1 MNMPWYRFPQSTF
14 LTQWSDVRLLGLIL
28 MGALVVRVAIVLY
41 LDIVP
46 VSDYAG
52 YHSMAINLLSGRGLT
67 DGESF
72 AMLSAGYPL
81 FVLVPIFAV
90 FGDNLLAAQLGNA
103 LLGVLTTWLI
113 YLIARE
119 VGAGRIGRLVAP
131 LIFAFYLPS
140 WIYAEYLAKENL
152 MTPLMLGIVLLSVR
166 CLRDAS
172 VWVSLLL
179 GVLIGLLAITG
190 NAGLAILPVAFLA
203 LAMMPISLRGRG
215 LRMGLVGL
223 VAMLVIAPWLMRNDA
238 VIGEPILNSNGGF
251 NLYLGN
257 NPAANGFF
265 VSIADTPRGATW
277 PQLREEGEVIASNTL
292 KIEAIDWIKR
302 NPYDFLAL
310 AVTKGRLFWMPPV
323 HEGKGV
329 QSRVEVMTRVAWLGQ
344 YLFICTLAIGS
355 AAFVQLRNRKTGLLW
370 LAIVGYTAVHMIFYV
385 IFRYREPVMPL
396 MILLSALAIEHLWKL
411 QKTFPKVAPR
421 RQIDV

>member
-1 MNMPWYRFPQSTF
+1 MNMPRYRFSQGTF
-14 LTQWSDVRLLGLIL
+14 LTQGSEVRLLGLIL
-28 MGALVVRVAIVLY
+28 MGALLVRVAIVLY

-52 YHSMAINLLSGRGLT
+52 YHNMAINLLSGRGLT

-119 VGAGRIGRLVAP
+119 VGAGRIGRLVGP

-140 WIYAEYLAKENL
+140 WIY
-152 MTPLMLGIVLLSVR
+152 
-166 CLRDAS
+166 DAS

-190 NAGLAILPVAFLA
+190 NAGLAILPVVFLA
-203 LAMMPISLRGRG
+203 LTMMPISLRGRG
-215 LRMGLVGL
+215 LRMGVVGL
-223 VAMLVIAPWLMRNDA
+223 VAMLVIAPWLMRNYA

-292 KIEAIDWIKR
+292 KIEAINWIKH
-302 NPYDFLAL
+302 NPHDFLAL
-310 AVTKGRLFWMPPV
+310 AVTKGRLFWTPPV

-344 YLFICTLAIGS
+344 YLFICILAIGS
-355 AAFVQLRNRKTGLLW
+355 VAFVQLRSRKTGLLW

-385 IFRYREPVMPL
+385 IFRYREPIMPL
-396 MILLSALAIEHLWKL
+396 MILLSALAIERLLKL
-411 QKTFPKVAPR
+411 QKAFP
-421 RQIDV
+421 

>member
-1 MNMPWYRFPQSTF
+1 MNWSRRRFSRSTL
-14 LTQWSDVRLLGLIL
+14 LTRWSEVTLLGLIL
-28 MGALVVRVAIVLY
+28 ACALIVRVTIVLY

-52 YHSMAINLLSGRGLT
+52 YHSMAINLLAGRGLT
-67 DGESF
+67 DGENL

-81 FVLVPIFAV
+81 FVLAPIFAV
-90 FGDNLLAAQLGNA
+90 FGDSLLAAQLGNA
-103 LLGVLTTWLI
+103 LLGVLSTWLI
-113 YLIARE
+113 YRIARE
-119 VGAGRIGRLVAP
+119 VGAGRMGRLVGP
-131 LIFAFYLPS
+131 LLFAFYLPS

-152 MTPLMLGIVLLSVR
+152 MTPLMLGIVLLSLR
-166 CLRDAS
+166 CLHDAS
-172 VWVSLLL
+172 AWVSLLL

-203 LAMMPISLRGRG
+203 LAMMPLSFRGRVVRIG
-215 LRMGLVGL
+215 IVGL
-223 VAMLVIAPWLMRNDA
+223 VAMLVIAPWLMRNSE

-277 PQLREEGEVIASNTL
+277 HQLREQGELVASNTL
-292 KIEAIDWIKR
+292 KTEAIDWIKR

-310 AVTKGRLFWMPPV
+310 AATKGRLFWMPPV

-329 QSRVEVMTRVAWLGQ
+329 QSRVEVMTRWAWLGQ
-344 YLFICTLAIGS
+344 YLLICTLALGS
-355 AAFVQLRNRKTGLLW
+355 VAFVQWRNRGTGLLW
-370 LAIVGYTAVHMIFYV
+370 LAVVGYTAVHMVFYV
-385 IFRYREPVMPL
+385 IFRYREPIMPL
-396 MILLSALAIEHLWKL
+396 MILLAALAIESLLKGK
-411 QKTFPKVAPR
+411 QPPPQVAPVC
-421 RQIDV
+421 QA